1 MAESLTKGGFTLTP
15 KTGTGNA
22 KVSISCSERTGRVA
36 TSPVTFTAKMDGF
49 SVSKSV
55 SVVQEGKAEFVTL
68 TSATAVSV
76 PNKGKVISITGITN
90 SSKLVIDTTDFGMAE
105 VYSTYTANG
114 ATAMNNVAI
123 EGDPGASNEFTF
135 TAQVNVKENPNASS
149 RTATITITTAGGQ
162 KATVLLTQLA
172 STFTYDLTLAA
183 SPTSIQADGGSS
195 TITGKYKTF
204 RNGVLINTEDVTPTC
219 SIPSGTAFTLSSN
232 KVSAPNR
239 GTTAG
244 ELRSVQVSASYGNAS
259 STITV
264 SQAANQVESSTTTGG
279 ETIYNPVT
287 AGAISNK
294 TIPASGGSATA
305 TAGDGSQ
312 SWTTNKKYRHDTY
325 TSGSVADVLVED
337 SKIGTDT
344 IKPSVA
350 SISGSAESK
359 GTIKSDITT
368 VKEQAVTWTGN
379 GGKKAT
385 GTMYIYQAA
394 NAEDYIKYFDPVINS
409 FTVSDIPASGG
420 SISKGSVTYE
430 QARSQY
436 FTSGAYTS
444 MAPLTTGGT
453 ITYSAAVSASSLG
466 TTVKDRASVGT
477 LTVTVTMN
485 GKSGS
490 KDVTVYQ
497 EKNEIINYGDV
508 QANLGG
514 FYPEGGNPM
523 TERSEDYTFGAVPSA
538 RCIFFF
544 DIYQTITYTSG
555 ATREGSITRTKDIVT
570 QCDDFSVDIDSSA
583 DDIIISANE
592 NKSESKLGPLV
603 VKITGLGEGGKSLS
617 TTGTVYQA
625 AGVKTYAELVVDIA
639 SDEDIPAAGGSV
651 TPTVAYSQTWG
662 WNGATTGGGTLT
674 SGGTVTFDN
683 GTTDGTVSAESL
695 GTTLQS
701 RSLIKTVTAT
711 VTMNGKSASKTYTIY
726 QAINK
731 VVAIKAHQSDNI
743 SSNIHVEYPTEFI
756 SAAGG
761 TVDPIAEGQLTV
773 TCSSGSTVT
782 TGSNGDFLTGTA
794 NFTRTFSGTAAGFTV
809 NETSGVVE
817 ASNRGT
823 TIGDARSVDVT
834 SKLTV
839 TFTNPASVG
848 GNSVTDIISCVN
860 TVTQAANSV
869 TYGTVTVLVTPNP
882 VSILAA
888 GAIYNIKP
896 TTSQTVSFTSGATR
910 AGSIGLS
917 YVAKNTVTGFS
928 NNGETVTVQPN
939 TTTSPRKGF
948 IVTVTAS
955 GEGSKSNSVD
965 VTFNQA
971 AAAAYLNVDPA
982 TISIAADATS
992 ASFNIESNDSWTIS

>member
-55 SVVQEGKAEFVTL
+55 SVVQEGKPEFVTL

-123 EGDPGASNEFTF
+123 DGDPGASNEFTF
-135 TAQVNVKENPNASS
+135 TAQVNVKENPAASS

-183 SPTSIQADGGSS
+183 SPTSIQAGGGSS

-204 RNGVLINTEDVTPTC
+204 RNGELINTEDVTPTC
-219 SIPSGTAFTLSSN
+219 SIPSGTAFTLSGN
-232 KVSAPNR
+232 KVSAPSR

-264 SQAANQVESSTTTGG
+264 SQEANQVKSSTTTGG

-305 TAGDGSQ
+305 TAGEGSQ

-325 TSGSVADVLVED
+325 SSGDIADVLVED

-359 GTIKSDITT
+359 GTIKSGITT

-409 FTVSDIPASGG
+409 FTVDDIPASGG
-420 SISKGSVTYE
+420 SISSGSVTYE

-444 MAPLTTGGT
+444 LTPLTSGGT
-453 ITYSAAVSASSLG
+453 ITYTKAVSASSLG
-466 TTVKDRASVGT
+466 TTVKDRGSVGT

-485 GKSGS
+485 DKHTSQGA
-490 KDVTVYQ
+490 TVYQ
-497 EKNEIINYGDV
+497 E
-508 QANLGG
+508 ANIAI
-514 FYPEGGNPM
+514 Y
-523 TERSEDYTFGAVPSA
+523 GAV
-538 RCIFFF
+538 
-544 DIYQTITYTSG
+544 
-555 ATREGSITRTKDIVT
+555 
-570 QCDDFSVDIDSSA
+570 SVS
-583 DDIIISANE
+583 
-592 NKSESKLGPLV
+592 
-603 VKITGLGEGGKSLS
+603 
-617 TTGTVYQA
+617 
-625 AGVKTYAELVVDIA
+625 
-639 SDEDIPAAGGSV
+639 
-651 TPTVAYSQTWG
+651 
-662 WNGATTGGGTLT
+662 
-674 SGGTVTFDN
+674 
-683 GTTDGTVSAESL
+683 
-695 GTTLQS
+695 
-701 RSLIKTVTAT
+701 
-711 VTMNGKSASKTYTIY
+711 
-726 QAINK
+726 
-731 VVAIKAHQSDNI
+731 
-743 SSNIHVEYPTEFI
+743 
-756 SAAGG
+756 
-761 TVDPIAEGQLTV
+761 
-773 TCSSGSTVT
+773 
-782 TGSNGDFLTGTA
+782 
-794 NFTRTFSGTAAGFTV
+794 
-809 NETSGVVE
+809 
-817 ASNRGT
+817 
-823 TIGDARSVDVT
+823 
-834 SKLTV
+834 
-839 TFTNPASVG
+839 
-848 GNSVTDIISCVN
+848 
-860 TVTQAANSV
+860 
-869 TYGTVTVLVTPNP
+869 VTPNP
-882 VSILAA
+882 VSIIAA

-896 TTSQTVSFTSGATR
+896 TTSQNVGFSSGDSR
-910 AGSIGLS
+910 PGNISLS
-917 YVAKNTVTGFS
+917 YAAKNTVTGFS

-955 GEGSKSNSVD
+955 GEGSKSDSVD